1 MSTTIKRIQ
10 FGSSAWVMRPDPPR
24 AVMTIVVTVAGFD
37 AHDLIPDLA
46 HHLAESLAW
55 GELYIT
61 IVPVDMVPLDTVDM
75 DAFAA
80 RVGALV
86 VVVDVNQPAPV
97 YGEDP
102 WSAVPN
108 EAVVRVLL
116 EQSVSANDDDREML
130 LERRRDLVR
139 VLAAVDGTFR

>member
-75 DAFAA
+75 GRVRGA
-80 RVGALV
+80 RRRARGGGRC
-86 VVVDVNQPAPV
+86 QPA
-97 YGEDP
+97 GAGL
-102 WSAVPN
+102 W
-108 EAVVRVLL
+108 
-116 EQSVSANDDDREML
+116 
-130 LERRRDLVR
+130 
-139 VLAAVDGTFR
+139 